1 MGKRK
6 RNRANGGFTLVE
18 MLIVVA
24 IIAVLVVVSI
34 PLVSASLEDARE
46 AADAANERAAK
57 AAAMSTYLLDEETEH
72 KTYFYKSDGTV
83 VREDDLVGA
92 DSGPSAGNPGFDY
105 GQSED
110 NKKGYVKVE
119 IFLSPYDGT
128 MQQEIEWIESK
139 AFN

>member
-1 MGKRK
+1 MGRRK

-57 AAAMSTYLLDEETEH
+57 AAALATYLFHGVSEH
-72 KTYFYKSDGTV
+72 ETYFYKSDGTL
-83 VREDDLVGA
+83 VREEELEGVSNMPIPGV
-92 DSGPSAGNPGFDY
+92 PGFDY
-105 GQSED
+105 GQS
-110 NKKGYVKVE
+110 KGHKDSYICVK
-119 IFLSPYDGT
+119 LSEEDGT
-128 MQQEIEWIESK
+128 INIEIEWQEK
-139 AFN
+139 K